1 MPGGAKKSLGQN
13 YLVNNSVALRIV
25 EALRPE
31 PGELVFEIGSGK
43 GALTAH
49 LARSGA
55 MTVSLEIDRELC
67 AELSGRFA
75 GTDNVEILNADVR
88 ELDFDRETRK
98 RGRTSC
104 KIIGNIPYMLTS
116 SILIKIPD
124 SVSALC
130 SVIMVQKE
138 VAERLLEEP
147 GSRNCGVMT
156 IYLGSYLRTEK
167 VMNVGAGSFYPRP
180 AVDSTVCRFF
190 PLELEGAPED
200 RKLFLR
206 FLKKAFSKRRKKLR
220 NALLDSGARQKRRIQ
235 EEIEKQA
242 GIDMNRRPENL
253 ILKEWFMLFKSYK
266 NIVGLNETC

>member
-130 SVIMVQKE
+130 SVIKSQIHHRQV
-138 VAERLLEEP
+138 LL
-147 GSRNCGVMT
+147 M
-156 IYLGSYLRTEK
+156 YL
-167 VMNVGAGSFYPRP
+167 
-180 AVDSTVCRFF
+180 
-190 PLELEGAPED
+190 
-200 RKLFLR
+200 LFSM
-206 FLKKAFSKRRKKLR
+206 FVLKILI
-220 NALLDSGARQKRRIQ
+220 QIQ
-235 EEIEKQA
+235 ELYHLYRDHEYH
-242 GIDMNRRPENL
+242 L
-253 ILKEWFMLFKSYK
+253 
-266 NIVGLNETC
+266 